1 LKRIDAFTV
10 ERAGDRAI
18 VARFAA
24 RPSRE
29 LSAVLIDLA
38 GQAREIVG
46 VVDAVPGHRT
56 VLVEVEPGAQDA
68 TLAAV
73 RALAPRPRTSGW
85 TVHRIPVRYDGED
98 LAWASEFLHMA
109 PEEIA
114 RMHAA
119 TTYDVR
125 MIGSPGFVYLSQAPA
140 QLHMPRRE
148 EPRRE
153 VAAGSVGVGG
163 RQTGIYARAMPGGWR
178 LLGTAA
184 TLPDLRPG
192 DRVRFEAVTE

>member
-1 LKRIDAFTV
+1 MKGIAAFTA
-10 ERAGDRAI
+10 ERVGDRAI
-18 VARFAA
+18 VARFAT

-29 LSAVLIDLA
+29 LSAALIALA
-38 GQAREIVG
+38 QQAREIHG
-46 VVDAVPGHRT
+46 VLDAVPGHRT
-56 VLVEVEPGAQDA
+56 VLIEVEPGVQDDA
-68 TLAAV
+68 LAAV
-73 RALAPRPRTSGW
+73 RALVPRPQTSGW

-98 LAWASEFLHMA
+98 MEWASELLGM
-109 PEEIA
+109 PVDEIA

-153 VAAGSVGVGG
+153 VPPGSVGIGG

-178 LLGTAA
+178 LLGMAPS
-184 TLPDLRPG
+184 LPELRPG
-192 DRVRFEAVTE
+192 DRVRFEAV